1 MSVNSDI
8 NDLKTQID
16 NAIDANDNGT
26 PIPTPGSSGN
36 DSGIQAAQNNSL
48 GDQDRLVTPSVNNAA
63 DPWQEVQVDGGSAA
77 AGNGIVDVNLAR
89 GAGDDASFSGTA
101 EASADAVG
109 RADMFTQNLEMGNN
123 TQSNSISGS
132 VTAGDY
138 DAAASSGQGAN
149 FNNGQS
155 SLAQESVNGL
165 VSASQGNTLQETDS
179 LREPTIVSESNIARH
194 PTQKVDVNQSDPAS
208 SSAGDGINGTAGG
221 SGSLGAGGRVGD
233 DLSIDGAS
241 VAGSDASGVAS
252 AANQVLATGDNVQLN
267 VAQLDVTGTDVN
279 TVSGGGA
286 GAAAGG
292 AASLASTVSPANGE
306 VNAQVAVNQGNAL
319 NDGGGQ
325 DGVELVDTPSVTNAS
340 QLTQGVNVDGGTASA
355 SDGIDINGSVGGN
368 SRVDG
373 DASIVG
379 SAKASADAEG
389 MAVAFTQDV
398 SMGGNQQAN
407 VADVASVAGSVNA
420 ASAAENLASIEDGAG
435 NLTAPTGSS
444 DQAIGVRQT
453 NSMDDVDRIKDAAV
467 TNDGTAR
474 ASEGIATQSVNVN
487 GGTAEAGNGLAADG
501 VVGNGRVGSD
511 SDVEGSTTASASA
524 SGLASAFNQALG
536 AGGNLQLNE
545 AGAEV
550 IGGSTATA
558 TSGENGAGVGDLA
571 DTASGAE
578 VSAEIDVKSANVLDD
593 TDAILSPTVTNNP
606 FAGTTPDPITNV
618 DQDVTVDGGTA
629 TSGNGIFQDDGVLGD
644 VLSVGD
650 DASISGLSSAQADAS
665 GTASAFNQSL
675 AMGGNTQLNQAET
688 SVTGGHRISASAGE
702 DAAVVG
708 ALDADA
714 DGLAD
719 ISADIGVDQDN
730 TAFDGDSLNNPQVT
744 NADGGIVEQTVASS
758 GGTAS
763 AGNGIQQ
770 DNGGAIGGNALIKG
784 DASFSG
790 EAFASADATAK
801 ASVFNQ
807 AIETGSNA
815 QFNQADAKV
824 TGGHAV
830 SAVSGSNDAV
840 IDASDGAGTT
850 PKIDPVVALDQD
862 NRLDDADSVSAASV
876 LNNGSVNQDATA
888 SGGSALSEDGIS
900 QVDGGTLGAANV
912 AGDHSIAGSAIASAD
927 AAAGASA
934 FNQTIDTGSNVQVNE
949 ASASSVGGD
958 RITAVAGENDAT
970 IGAWETAPSDIAA
983 DSDAQI
989 TLSQTNDLLDDADLV
1004 TNASVVNNGSAT
1016 QNVSADNS
1024 ASQAIS
1030 GDGIDQYYTD
1040 PDGADLGG
1048 SGVGDDSEIAGASS
1062 ASSQATA
1069 AAGAFDQSIEVSGNG
1084 QQNTLEALATGGDS
1098 LVMATGEDNSEA
1110 LGGNIPAW
1118 QLAGAPATP
1127 PLSAETTI
1135 DVSQRNDLDNKS
1147 DRITDATVLND
1158 GTFSQNV
1165 SAQGGAATSGSGV
1178 VGDGGSGLYMD
1189 GPDSVGDD
1197 SSIAGS
1203 TSAEADAVAQASA
1216 FNQFIRTG
1224 NNVQINNGTIE
1235 VTGSNANTVSVGE
1248 DASGLGG
1255 TLASGY
1261 LAGNADTLISAS
1273 QRNTID
1279 DEGDQ
1284 ILGATVTNASGSN
1297 VEQSANA
1304 VGGSATAGNGIEDAG
1319 ASYFSM
1325 GGTVGDDYSVTA
1337 EALASADAAAEV
1349 SAFNQT
1355 LLSGGNTQANAMDV
1369 DVVGGNDT
1377 LLFTGEDDSMELQVT
1392 PTGGQ
1397 VAGSS
1402 AFKNGS
1408 DTVFTVEQANSLS
1421 DQDLISNPQVISA
1434 NGTNM
1439 DQSVTVD
1446 GGSAS
1451 TGDGI
1456 LDAEDLFDFSAGD
1469 DLSIAA
1475 ATSATADAMGVASAF
1490 NQTIVMGANVQ
1501 ANSLDVSVVGGSS
1514 TVAVIGEDDM
1524 A

>member
-26 PIPTPGSSGN
+26 PIPTLGSSGN

-63 DPWQEVQVDGGSAA
+63 DPWQDVQVDGGSAA

-89 GAGDDASFSGTA
+89 GAGDDASFSGSA

-165 VSASQGNTLQETDS
+165 VSSSQGNTLQETDS
-179 LREPTIVSESNIARH
+179 LREPTIESESNFARH
-194 PTQKVDVNQSDPAS
+194 PTQKVDVNQSGTAS

-221 SGSLGAGGRVGD
+221 SGSLGASGRVGD

-241 VAGSDASGVAS
+241 VAGSDASGIAS

-267 VAQLDVTGTDVN
+267 VATLDVTGTDVN

-292 AASLASTVSPANGE
+292 AASLTSTASPANGD
-306 VNAQVAVNQGNAL
+306 VTAQVAINQGNTL

-340 QLTQGVNVDGGTASA
+340 QLTQDVNVDGGTASA

-407 VADVASVAGSVNA
+407 AADATSVAGSVNA
-420 ASAAENLASIEDGAG
+420 ARAVENLASIEDGAG

-444 DQAIGVRQT
+444 DHAIGVRQT

-487 GGTAEAGNGLAADG
+487 GGTADAGNGLAADG
-501 VVGNGRVGSD
+501 IVGNGRVGSD
-511 SDVEGSTTASASA
+511 SDVEGSASASASA
-524 SGLASAFNQALG
+524 SGLASAFNQVLG

-545 AGAEV
+545 AGAEI
-550 IGGSTATA
+550 IGGSTASA
-558 TSGENGAGVGDLA
+558 TSGENGAGVGDLD
-571 DTASGAE
+571 DTASGAD

-593 TDAILSPTVTNNP
+593 TDVMLSPSVTNDP

-618 DQDVTVDGGTA
+618 DQDVTVEGGTA

-644 VLSVGD
+644 ALTVGD
-650 DASISGLSSAQADAS
+650 DASISGHASAQADAS
-665 GTASAFNQSL
+665 GAASAFNQSL
-675 AMGGNTQLNQAET
+675 AMGGNTQVNQAET
-688 SVTGGHRISASAGE
+688 SVTGGHSISASAGE

-708 ALDADA
+708 TLDADA

-758 GGTAS
+758 GGSAS

-790 EAFASADATAK
+790 EASATADATAK

-840 IDASDGAGTT
+840 IDAPDGAGTT
-850 PKIDPVVALDQD
+850 PKIDPVVTLDQD
-862 NRLDDADSVSAASV
+862 NRLDDADSVGAASV
-876 LNNGSVNQDATA
+876 LNNGSVNQNVTA

-900 QVDGGTLGAANV
+900 QVDGGTLGAGNV

-949 ASASSVGGD
+949 ASASAVGGD
-958 RITAVAGENDAT
+958 RITAVAGENDAA
-970 IGAWETAPSDIAA
+970 IGAWATAPSDIAA

-1004 TNASVVNNGSAT
+1004 ANASVVNNGNAN

-1048 SGVGDDSEIAGASS
+1048 SGVGDDSEITGASS

-1084 QQNTLEALATGGDS
+1084 QQNTLDALATGGDS
-1098 LVMATGEDNSEA
+1098 LAMATGEDNSEA
-1110 LGGNIPAW
+1110 LGGDIPAW
-1118 QLAGAPATP
+1118 QLTGAPATP

-1135 DVSQRNDLDNKS
+1135 DVSQRNDLDNES

-1165 SAQGGAATSGSGV
+1165 TSQGGAATSGSGV

-1197 SSIAGS
+1197 SAVAGS

-1297 VEQSANA
+1297 VDQSANA

-1319 ASYFSM
+1319 ASYFSV